1 MVSKQPML
9 QTRKWIVV
17 CVSMAVVA
25 TASSSC
31 NRRRRAVVAGPARLE
46 VEVSA
51 NPAQIGIPGITKMY
65 EGHLKNVGEA
75 SVKVRVCDAVSDA
88 MQREIHVVHT
98 IERWDSESQ
107 GWKELWRIPRQEFC
121 RPYPTGIIEG
131 RIVEVSLAPG
141 QTVST
146 GEIAIQ
152 ASDNLRLG
160 DRLRFVVFPYSD
172 GETVRLASPGFP
184 VDERPS
190 GRSRTDGGRQI
201 EKRLTGPFR

>member
-1 MVSKQPML
+1 MSLWLLSQPHL
-9 QTRKWIVV
+9 Q
-17 CVSMAVVA
+17 VA
-25 TASSSC
+25 TGGGGQSWRDQRDSKSRSARIPRKSASPSPK
-31 NRRRRAVVAGPARLE
+31 V
-46 VEVSA
+46 
-51 NPAQIGIPGITKMY
+51 Y